1 MLIDTH
7 CHLTF
12 PELTNQVATV
22 IRRAHESGVARMIT
36 VATSTSDARD
46 ALALLANQP
55 SVCMAAG
62 IHPHEA
68 ARITDDDLAAL
79 TKLHESGA
87 DEAVP
92 GRLVA
97 VGETGLDFHYDFAPP
112 DVQESIFRAQLDLA
126 VRVNRPV
133 VIHARHAEDRV
144 CGILAEYPTL
154 RDRVVFHCFSG
165 SLAQATRIIEMGLWI
180 SFTGVVTF
188 KNAGEIRAAARMVP
202 ADRIMVETDAP
213 YLAPVPHRKV
223 RPNEPALMIHTARFL
238 AELRNQEFDGFARQ
252 TTRNAERFFG
262 LPEA

>member
-12 PELTNQVATV
+12 PELTNQAAAV
-22 IRRAHESGVARMIT
+22 IQRAHDAGVARMIT
-36 VATSTSDARD
+36 IATSTSDARD
-46 ALALLANQP
+46 ARKMLDDHP
-55 SVCMAAG
+55 TVYMAAG

-68 ARITDDDLAAL
+68 AKVGDDDLDALRNLHEDAAL
-79 TKLHESGA
+79 
-87 DEAVP
+87 

-97 VGETGLDFHYDFAPP
+97 VGETGLDFHYDFAPA
-112 DVQESIFRAQLDLA
+112 DVQKSVFRAQLDLA
-126 VRVNRPV
+126 VRVGRPV
-133 VIHARHAEDRV
+133 VIHAREAEDQA
-144 CGILAEYPTL
+144 CDILADYPSL

-188 KNAGEIRAAARMVP
+188 KNAGEIRDAARLAP

-213 YLAPVPHRKV
+213 YMAPAPHRKV

-238 AELRNQEFDGFARQ
+238 AELRNQEFDDFARQ

-262 LPEA
+262 LPETGI

>member
-12 PELTNQVATV
+12 PELASQSADV
-22 IRRAHESGVARMIT
+22 IRRAHEAGVERMIT
-36 VATSTSDARD
+36 IATSTADARD

-68 ARITDDDLAAL
+68 AKITDDDLATLAE
-79 TKLHESGA
+79 LHESGA
-87 DEAVP
+87 DGLAP

-112 DVQESIFRAQLDLA
+112 DVQESVFRAQLDLA

-133 VIHARHAEDRV
+133 VIHARKAEDRV
-144 CGILAEYPTL
+144 CDILADYPAL

-165 SLAQATRIIEMGLWI
+165 TLAQATRIIEMGLWI

-188 KNAGEIRAAARMVP
+188 NNAGEVRDAACMVP

-213 YLAPVPHRKV
+213 YLSPAPHRKV
-223 RPNEPALMIHTARFL
+223 RPNEPALMIHTARLL
-238 AELRNQEFDGFARQ
+238 AELRNQEFDDFARQ
-252 TTRNAERFFG
+252 TTRNAELFYS
-262 LPEA
+262 LPEG